1 MFTINL
7 SAYSLQGDRFIERL
21 RQLLTAHR
29 MPRGSLCFEITETAA
44 VNHLDNLQ
52 RAAQMIR
59 AEGAQLIVDDF
70 GSGFSSL
77 GALMALRPGGLKI
90 DRALVQQVV
99 PDPIQRRVVR
109 SLVQLAHSLGAFVVL
124 EGVETVEHLRVAQEL
139 EADYLQGYAFG
150 KALPLDTLLS

>member
-1 MFTINL
+1 
-7 SAYSLQGDRFIERL
+7 
-21 RQLLTAHR
+21 
-29 MPRGSLCFEITETAA
+29 
-44 VNHLDNLQ
+44 
-52 RAAQMIR
+52 
-59 AEGAQLIVDDF
+59 
-70 GSGFSSL
+70 
-77 GALMALRPGGLKI
+77 MALRPGGLKI